1 MQALQ
6 KTPSPHDFTIDQIK
20 AWLEALKAAADDK
33 AIHLLIVRTDIEN
46 KTTINVTSTL
56 TAILGEDGCGGGI

>member
-33 AIHLLIVRTDIEN
+33 AIHLLIERIDIEN